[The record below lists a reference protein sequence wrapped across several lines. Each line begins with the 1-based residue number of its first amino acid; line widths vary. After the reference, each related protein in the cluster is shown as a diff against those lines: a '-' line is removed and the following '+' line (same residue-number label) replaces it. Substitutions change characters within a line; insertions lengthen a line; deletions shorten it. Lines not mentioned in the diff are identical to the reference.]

1 MIQTVHGMKCVEFEL
16 NSFAS
21 SESSRCKLFAKWQRL
36 CDLRSRFGSEV
47 VFTTFL
53 NARREPIA
61 RNLTKI
67 SDQYYDEMVIQHYRA
82 SFLPEVESKTTIL
95 TFNFPLLLY
104 GISFWLLCT
113 CFLSSLDILLKKTFC
128 SGVLFGFS
136 DPIADFW
143 RLRYFSSCETL
154 SGLLLRIPQVSC
166 TSLEACCSM

>member
-1 MIQTVHGMKCVEFEL
+1 MKYVESEL
-16 NSFAS
+16 ISFAS

-82 SFLPEVESKTTIL
+82 SCSSGSGIEDYDY
-95 TFNFPLLLY
+95 NFQ
-104 GISFWLLCT
+104 
-113 CFLSSLDILLKKTFC
+113 LS
-128 SGVLFGFS
+128 
-136 DPIADFW
+136 AAA
-143 RLRYFSSCETL
+143 LRYFFLIALHLL
-154 SGLLLRIPQVSC
+154 SIFFRHLAEENILLRCALRVFGPDC
-166 TSLEACCSM
+166 GFLAASLFFFM

>member
-1 MIQTVHGMKCVEFEL
+1 MKYVEFEL

-82 SFLPEVESKTTIL
+82 SFCSGSGIEEYDSNFQLAAATFRYFFLIALHLVSIFFRHLAEENIL
-95 TFNFPLLLY
+95 
-104 GISFWLLCT
+104 G
-113 CFLSSLDILLKKTFC
+113 

-136 DPIADFW
+136 DPTADSW
-143 RLRYFSSCETL
+143 RLRYFFHVTLYVPHLSQNQKPSSHD
-154 SGLLLRIPQVSC
+154 
-166 TSLEACCSM
+166 